1 MQAVLDIVQHCKKE
15 VFPNKSLH
23 LQAWALMEAAGHS
36 LVNSSTKEELCI
48 LIQCRENSQLT
59 FVRYIPFTNYMYSS
73 NGYKRG
79 YLFEVYIFCRCKTW
93 ACMS

>member
-59 FVRYIPFTNYMYSS
+59 FVRYLLLTIAQMAI
-73 NGYKRG
+73 R
-79 YLFEVYIFCRCKTW
+79 EVIRLRSTFSVGLYT
-93 ACMS
+93 